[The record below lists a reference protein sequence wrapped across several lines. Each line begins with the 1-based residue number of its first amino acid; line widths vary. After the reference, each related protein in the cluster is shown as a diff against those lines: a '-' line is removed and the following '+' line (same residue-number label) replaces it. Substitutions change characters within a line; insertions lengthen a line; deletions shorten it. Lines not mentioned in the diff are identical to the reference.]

1 MSERFIIV
9 IFAYALLEH
18 HLKPMNLKGPAPELL
33 LLFPDDKPMQFW
45 LFQCHNEFECLTVRN
60 LCSIFTALFF

>member
-18 HLKPMNLKGPAPELL
+18 HLKPMNLRGPAPELL
-33 LLFPDDKPMQFW
+33 LLFPDDQPMQ
-45 LFQCHNEFECLTVRN
+45 LFELTILGYGRR
-60 LCSIFTALFF
+60 LS